1 MKYFELY
8 ELPISFLVDEVAV
21 KKKYFTLSRQTHPD
35 FFSNVDADKQAAI
48 LETSTLVNKAFQ
60 TLSDFDKRMKYI
72 LLEKGI
78 LQEEEKFM
86 LPQDFLIEMMELNEA
101 LMEVKME
108 GDPSAMADME
118 SNINRIDTE
127 LTAEILPLLEAY
139 HHDEKDPAVFLA
151 IKTFYFKRKYL
162 QRVKNQLLGK
172 VEM

>member
-8 ELPISFLVDEVAV
+8 ELPISFLVDEAAV
-21 KKKYFTLSRQTHPD
+21 KKKYFTLSRQFHPD
-35 FFSNVDADKQAAI
+35 FFSNADADKQAAI

-72 LLEKGI
+72 LLEKGV

-86 LPQDFLIEMMELNEA
+86 LPQDFLIAMMELNET

-108 GDPSAMADME
+108 GEPEAIAEME
-118 SNINRIDTE
+118 SNIKRIDAD
-127 LTAEILPLLEAY
+127 LTAEILPLLETY
-139 HHDEKDPAVFLA
+139 HHEEKDPAVYLA